1 VYAYAD
7 GARQLQHAIAALDLM
22 EHGNPRLRVRLLL
35 NQALLA
41 RAHSS
46 LQFEP
51 LIREV
56 IAAARAQRLG
66 VQLAHAG
73 LLLDPYRGF
82 PGARGSR
89 DVLEDALARLPEDD
103 LGNRAAV
110 QARLASIPPVAYD
123 EAASRLQLMAARR
136 MADQSQ
142 FPLGLYNVGMAEL
155 YVQSGPARRDQSAR
169 KMRELEAL
177 CRKPGLKMTVQ
188 MVLLEAHRAIAALQ
202 DGELGSVNAAL
213 ERGEVRARRVDAD
226 LLWQFLRLRAVASIN
241 AGERAQGAVA
251 LRALERRERPGRA
264 FASDLWCAYDACVV
278 LGEPER
284 IPRESL
290 LERFGAQ
297 PADPPNIWAAK
308 LRGLSAAGML
318 AEARTAL
325 AEIEPAR
332 LAALPHDRDYLGTL
346 GALTRVALSLNA
358 GEYLE
363 ALEPLLLPYVDRF
376 AANVS
381 FYCEGSVLQLLG
393 SIAAHSGRRSEAME
407 RLAEGI
413 KACERAGLQT
423 AAAQARLELSLC
435 RAGAPRSK
443 GKSGSARPGRG

>member
-1 VYAYAD
+1 
-7 GARQLQHAIAALDLM
+7 
-22 EHGNPRLRVRLLL
+22 
-35 NQALLA
+35 
-41 RAHSS
+41 
-46 LQFEP
+46 
-51 LIREV
+51 
-56 IAAARAQRLG
+56 
-66 VQLAHAG
+66 
-73 LLLDPYRGF
+73 
-82 PGARGSR
+82 
-89 DVLEDALARLPEDD
+89 
-103 LGNRAAV
+103 
-110 QARLASIPPVAYD
+110 
-123 EAASRLQLMAARR
+123 
-136 MADQSQ
+136 
-142 FPLGLYNVGMAEL
+142 
-155 YVQSGPARRDQSAR
+155 
-169 KMRELEAL
+169 
-177 CRKPGLKMTVQ
+177 
-188 MVLLEAHRAIAALQ
+188 
-202 DGELGSVNAAL
+202 
-213 ERGEVRARRVDAD
+213 
-226 LLWQFLRLRAVASIN
+226 
-241 AGERAQGAVA
+241 
-251 LRALERRERPGRA
+251 
-264 FASDLWCAYDACVV
+264 VV